1 MVTIHNIQKSKTKE
15 SVSSLEKVIALLNQD
30 IKLFDSN
37 LSDKNKQYFFYQL
50 EILIQARID
59 IGTALKLMAEISTIK
74 NGKLIFEDI
83 YKKVISGSSLSGALM
98 QTGYFS
104 SYEIF
109 SIQIGEETGRQEK
122 VLKDISSF
130 YTKKIKQRRSII
142 NALTYPVLVLSVALG
157 SVFFMLNVVV
167 PMFAEV
173 FKRFGTDLPFIT
185 RMIMGASHVM
195 IGFFP
200 FFSVIL
206 FSGIIFL
213 YVNRKKDWYTKWSAL
228 LLLKIP
234 IVGSLLLKI
243 YTTRLCSSL
252 SLLLES
258 RVPVV
263 KALRLV
269 KEMVDFYPIVST
281 LDAIEHSILN
291 GKSLHKSMQSFP
303 VFEPKMIALIKV
315 AEEVN
320 KLDEM
325 FHNMANQY
333 SDDAEYQVSI
343 LNSLL
348 EPVLIIFLGLVVGII
363 LIGMYLPLFQ
373 LGINIK

>member
-15 SVSSLEKVIALLNQD
+15 SVSSLEKVIALLNKD

-37 LSDKNKQYFFYQL
+37 LSDKKKQYFFSQL

>member
-1 MVTIHNIQKSKTKE
+1 MVTIRNIQKSKTKE
-15 SVSSLEKVIALLNQD
+15 SVSSLQKVIALLNKD
-30 IKLFDSN
+30 IKLFDSS
-37 LSDKNKQYFFYQL
+37 LSDKKKQYFFSQL

-59 IGTALKLMAEISTIK
+59 IGTALKLLAEISTIK
-74 NGKLIFEDI
+74 NGKVIFEDI
-83 YKKVISGSSLSGALM
+83 YKKVIAGSSLSGALM

-109 SIQIGEETGRQEK
+109 SIQIGEETGRLEK

-142 NALTYPVLVLSVALG
+142 NALTYPVIVLSVALG
-157 SVFFMLNVVV
+157 SVFFMLNAVV

-173 FKRFGTDLPFIT
+173 FKRFGSDLPFIT

-200 FFSVIL
+200 L
-206 FSGIIFL
+206 FMGTISSGIIFL
-213 YVNRKKDWYTKWSAL
+213 YMNRKKDWYAKWTAL

-234 IVGSLLLKI
+234 VVGPLLLKI
-243 YTTRLCSSL
+243 YTARLCSSL

-281 LDAIEHSILN
+281 IDAIEQSILN
-291 GKSLHKSMQSFP
+291 GKSLHKSMQSFS

-333 SDDAEYQVSI
+333 SDDSEYQVSI

-348 EPVLIIFLGLVVGII
+348 EPVLIIFLGFVVGII

-373 LGINIK
+373 LGVNIK

>member
-1 MVTIHNIQKSKTKE
+1 MVNINRIQKSKVKDE
-15 SVSSLEKVIALLNQD
+15 SSSLEKVIALLNKD
-30 IKLFDSN
+30 ISLFNSGLN
-37 LSDKNKQYFFYQL
+37 DKKKQYLFSQL

-59 IGTALKLMAEISTIK
+59 IGTALKLLAEISTVK
-74 NGKLIFEDI
+74 NGKAIFETI
-83 YKKVISGSSLSGALM
+83 YSKVIAGSSLSGALL

-109 SIQIGEETGRQEK
+109 SIQIGEETGRLEK

-130 YTKKIKQRRSII
+130 YTKKIKQRRSIV
-142 NALTYPVLVLSVALG
+142 NALTYPVLVLSVAFG

-173 FKRFGTDLPFIT
+173 FKRFGSDLPFIT
-185 RMIMGASHVM
+185 RMIMGASHFM
-195 IGFFP
+195 TGFFP
-200 FFSVIL
+200 FFAVIV
-206 FSGIIFL
+206 SAGIIFL
-213 YVNRKKDWYTKWSAL
+213 YTSRTKDWYKKWSAL

-234 IVGSLLLKI
+234 VVGPLLLKI
-243 YTTRLCSSL
+243 YTARLCSSL

-258 RVPVV
+258 KVPVV

-281 LDAIEHSILN
+281 LDQIEQSILN

-325 FHNMANQY
+325 FYNMANQY
-333 SDDAEYQVSI
+333 ADDAEYQVSI

-348 EPVLIIFLGLVVGII
+348 EPVLIIFLGLVVGVI

-373 LGINIK
+373 LGVNIK